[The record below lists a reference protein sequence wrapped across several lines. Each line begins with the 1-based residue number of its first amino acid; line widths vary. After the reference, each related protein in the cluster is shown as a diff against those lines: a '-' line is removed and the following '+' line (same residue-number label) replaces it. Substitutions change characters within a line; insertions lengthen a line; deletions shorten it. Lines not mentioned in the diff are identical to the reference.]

1 MRLELGLAQKLGL
14 QLKLAP
20 QIIQSIEILQLPAL
34 SLQEYVEAALQENE
48 ALEREEDDYVADAQR
63 NGANEADNGTLTAEE
78 RKEQADRD
86 AVNETLERLEQLEN
100 AADRDW
106 QDFGQR
112 RGIGGGED
120 DAKYEAMNNTA
131 AATTNLHDL
140 LYDQFVLFDP
150 TETQRIIGRHLIY
163 NLDENGLLG
172 RREENEKGQL
182 GYVPYTLEEILETPE
197 LRGRFSLDEAED
209 ALHMVQRLEPKGVG
223 ARTQVEALV
232 LQLDRDDPDFEIKRR
247 LIENHLEDVRKN
259 KRPKVARELNI
270 SVSELNRVIE
280 AITAEL
286 KPLPAAQVGGDRN
299 AYVQPDVVVEWRDG
313 RWEIILE
320 DHFFPRIR
328 VSPQYRELLT
338 NSDDP
343 KVKDYVRKKLE
354 GAKWLVD
361 AIQQRQN
368 TLYRVCEEIFKVQE
382 EYLDYGRS
390 HLKPL
395 KMQEIADRVG
405 IHVSTVS
412 RAIADKWVQTPRGIV
427 PLKFFFTGGAETADG
442 ETMSRFSVKEKV
454 REIIENED
462 KKSPLSDE
470 QVAETLK
477 KEGLDIARR
486 TVTKYRK
493 ALQIP
498 SSRQRREWE

>member
-34 SLQEYVEAALQENE
+34 SLQELVETALQENE
-48 ALEREEDDYVADAQR
+48 ALEREEDDYVPSADR
-63 NGANEADNGTLTAEE
+63 NGIESDNGQANEEE
-78 RKEQADRD
+78 RSRD
-86 AVNETLERLEQLEN
+86 AEIDVLERYEQLEN
-100 AADRDW
+100 QADRDW
-106 QDFGQR
+106 QDFGR
-112 RGIGGGED
+112 RVPGGGD
-120 DAKYEAMNNTA
+120 DNKLEAMNNTA
-131 AATTNLHDL
+131 AEGANLHDA
-140 LYDQFVLFDP
+140 LYDQFVLLDP
-150 TETQRIIGRHLIY
+150 NETQRTIGRHIIY
-163 NLDENGLLG
+163 NLDESGLLG
-172 RREENEKGQL
+172 RREADDKGHL
-182 GYVPYTLEEILETPE
+182 TYRPYTLEEILDSPE
-197 LRGRFSLDEAED
+197 LRGRFTLEEAED
-209 ALHMVQRLEPKGVG
+209 ALYMVQRLEPKGVG
-223 ARTQVEALV
+223 ARTSAEALV
-232 LQLDRDDPDFEIKRR
+232 LQLDREDPDFDYKRR
-247 LIENHLEDVRKN
+247 IIEEFLEDVSKN
-259 KRPKVARELNI
+259 KRPKVARELGLTI
-270 SVSELNRVIE
+270 PQLNRLVEEIGQ
-280 AITAEL
+280 L
-286 KPLPAAQVGGDRN
+286 NPRPAGQLGGDRN

-320 DHFFPRIR
+320 DHFFPRLR
-328 VSPQYRELLT
+328 LSPQYRKLLSDT
-338 NSDDP
+338 DDP
-343 KVKDYVRKKLE
+343 KVKEYVRKKVE
-354 GAKWLVD
+354 SAKWLVD

-454 REIIENED
+454 KDIIDNED

-470 QVAETLK
+470 QVAEMLK